1 MAKERDIEKI
11 ITLTGEKDEDLI
23 ELLLDDAEEFVKS
36 YTGRKN
42 IVTGLEKAVR
52 DLAVIALN
60 RMGTEGEKSRSEGG
74 ESYTFE
80 DAPKQIYDTLNRYR
94 LARVG
99 GKIYEAEKKQT

>member
-60 RMGTEGEKSRSEGG
+60 RMGTE
-74 ESYTFE
+74 
-80 DAPKQIYDTLNRYR
+80 
-94 LARVG
+94 
-99 GKIYEAEKKQT
+99 EKKREVRVERIIPLMTLPNKSTTL

>member
-42 IVTGLEKAVR
+42 IVRNSKDYGIKR
-52 DLAVIALN
+52 
-60 RMGTEGEKSRSEGG
+60 
-74 ESYTFE
+74 Y
-80 DAPKQIYDTLNRYR
+80 KQCGKR
-94 LARVG
+94 LQRHH
-99 GKIYEAEKKQT
+99 

>member
-52 DLAVIALN
+52 DLTVIALN
-60 RMGTEGEKSRSEGG
+60 RMGTEGETARSEGG
-74 ESYTFE
+74 ENYSFD
-80 DAPKQIYDTLNRYR
+80 DAPKQIYDTMNRFR

-99 GKIYEAEKKQT
+99 GKAFEASKK

>member
-42 IVTGLEKAVR
+42 IVTGLER
-52 DLAVIALN
+52 
-60 RMGTEGEKSRSEGG
+60 RSE
-74 ESYTFE
+74 
-80 DAPKQIYDTLNRYR
+80 IL
-94 LARVG
+94 L
-99 GKIYEAEKKQT
+99 

>member
-60 RMGTEGEKSRSEGG
+60 RMGTEGETNLRHYE
-74 ESYTFE
+74 
-80 DAPKQIYDTLNRYR
+80 QISPCASGR
-94 LARVG
+94 
-99 GKIYEAEKKQT
+99 